1 MQAHIRVER
10 PLGVFSAAVGMFCAP
25 ESPAK
30 ADPNMGFLLWRD
42 STWMFGL
49 EFQTSMK
56 GLTAMP
62 KNANRRNSHVVM
74 TDDVAPVYALANVAD
89 SSLRGFAATTRL
101 ESSQTLTL
109 QMITDSQPGVVT
121 DKHCQ
126 QFKPRSVEG

>member
-1 MQAHIRVER
+1 M
-10 PLGVFSAAVGMFCAP
+10 L
-25 ESPAK
+25 
-30 ADPNMGFLLWRD
+30 
-42 STWMFGL
+42 
-49 EFQTSMK
+49 
-56 GLTAMP
+56 

-74 TDDVAPVYALANVAD
+74 TDDVAPVYALSNVAD

-126 QFKPRSVEG
+126 QFNPRSVEG